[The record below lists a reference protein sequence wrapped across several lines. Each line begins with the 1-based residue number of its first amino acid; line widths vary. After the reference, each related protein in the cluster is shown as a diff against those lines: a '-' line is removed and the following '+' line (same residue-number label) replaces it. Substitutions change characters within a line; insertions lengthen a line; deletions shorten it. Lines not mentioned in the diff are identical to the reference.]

1 MNFKLHEYKFENK
14 RIMHDA
20 KIQNAALEQKMKGTI
35 FLGGGDCLEAGEGF
49 EKDEGEKMI
58 RQ

>member
-1 MNFKLHEYKFENK
+1 
-14 RIMHDA
+14 
-20 KIQNAALEQKMKGTI
+20 MKGTI
-35 FLGGGDCLEAGEGF
+35 FLGGGDCLEVGEGF

>member
-1 MNFKLHEYKFENK
+1 
-14 RIMHDA
+14 
-20 KIQNAALEQKMKGTI
+20 MKGTI
-35 FLGGGDCLEAGEGF
+35 FLDCGDCLEAGGF

>member
-1 MNFKLHEYKFENK
+1 
-14 RIMHDA
+14 
-20 KIQNAALEQKMKGTI
+20 MKETI